1 MKEELDTLYKTQ
13 TWNMVDLQASK
24 SGICWKWVY
33 KIKSHLDGSIDYCK
47 ACLVA
52 KGFTLE
58 YGIEFEE
65 TFA

>member
-1 MKEELDTLYKTQ
+1 
-13 TWNMVDLQASK
+13 MVDLQAGK

-33 KIKSHLDGSIDYCK
+33 KIKSRLDGSIDCCK